1 MGNLKNK
8 RIIVLGG
15 LGLSERR
22 DRDPDRILDG
32 GGALYTLPSHA
43 AQDKPLVIRKYDKHN
58 RSGRQN

>member
-15 LGLSERR
+15 LGVSERR
-22 DRDPDRILDG
+22 DRCVDRVLG
-32 GGALYTLPSHA
+32 GGGVIYAIPSHA
-43 AQDKPLVIRKYDKHN
+43 MHDKPLVIRKYDKHN